1 MTEAA
6 DAIAPG
12 EVAPGP
18 APPSRAPVHRPRGVV
33 VPTERRWP
41 RARIA
46 LTQIG
51 LLALALALWE
61 GGVRA
66 GRIDPF
72 FWSQPSAIYRTAV
85 VFVSQGSALH
95 DTWFTV
101 SATIAGFLVGTVS
114 GAAVGLAF
122 WWSRNVSAVLEPFV
136 IVFHAVP
143 KLAFA
148 PLIILVFGIG
158 IGSKVALAV
167 ALTMVISILA
177 AHAGVKA
184 VDEDLVRLM
193 YTLGASRWQVFT
205 KVVVPSGMPWII
217 SSMRINIGM
226 ALAGTIV
233 GEFVSS
239 QHGVGKLILYAGS
252 TYEMALIWV
261 GISVLSAVAVAMY
274 AAVIWLERILLRGVR
289 APGPE

>member
-1 MTEAA
+1 MSEAKTIAQGEAA
-6 DAIAPG
+6 TDT
-12 EVAPGP
+12 
-18 APPSRAPVHRPRGVV
+18 RAAARPRLPPPRGIVV
-33 VPTERRWP
+33 RTERRWSAP
-41 RARIA
+41 RVVATQLGILV
-46 LTQIG
+46 LTLG
-51 LLALALALWE
+51 LWE
-61 GGVRA
+61 LGVRA

-72 FWSQPSAIYRTAV
+72 FWSQPSAIWRTAI
-85 VFVSQGSALH
+85 VFVTQGSALY

-101 SATIAGFLVGTVS
+101 SATLVGFLIGTVS
-114 GAAVGLAF
+114 GAAVGLSF

-148 PLIILVFGIG
+148 PLIILLFGIG
-158 IGSKVALAV
+158 ISSKIALAI

-177 AHAGVKA
+177 AHGGVKA
-184 VDEDLVRLM
+184 VDDDLVRLM
-193 YTLGASRWQVFT
+193 YTLGASRRQVFT
-205 KVVVPSGMPWII
+205 KVVIPSSMPWII

-239 QHGVGKLILYAGS
+239 QHGLGKLILYAGS

-261 GISVLSAVAVAMY
+261 GIIVLSAVAVGMY
-274 AAVIWLERILLRGVR
+274 AAVIRLERVLLRGVR
-289 APGPE
+289 AQVSE

>member
-1 MTEAA
+1 MTET
-6 DAIAPG
+6 DAIASREVPPG
-12 EVAPGP
+12 AAPV
-18 APPSRAPVHRPRGVV
+18 SRAPMRRPRGIVV
-33 VPTERRWP
+33 RTERRWP
-41 RARIA
+41 GWRIA
-46 LTQIG
+46 LTQVAI
-51 LLALALALWE
+51 LALVVLLWE
-61 GGVRA
+61 GGVRT

-72 FWSQPSAIYRTAV
+72 FWSQPSAIYRTAL
-85 VFVSQGSALH
+85 VFVTQGSALY

-101 SATIAGFLVGTVS
+101 SATLAGFLAGTVS
-114 GAAVGLAF
+114 GAAIGLAF

-148 PLIILVFGIG
+148 PLIILLFGIG
-158 IGSKVALAV
+158 ISSKIALAI

-177 AHAGVKA
+177 AHGGVKA

-239 QHGVGKLILYAGS
+239 QHGLGKLILYAGS

-261 GISVLSAVAVAMY
+261 GILVLSAVAVAMY
-274 AAVIWLERILLRGVR
+274 AAVVGLERVLLRGVR

>member
-1 MTEAA
+1 MTEA

-12 EVAPGP
+12 QAPPGP
-18 APPSRAPVHRPRGVV
+18 PPLSRVAGRRPRGVV
-33 VPTERRWP
+33 VPLERRWP
-41 RARIA
+41 AARVA
-46 LTQIG
+46 LTQVGI
-51 LLALALALWE
+51 LALALGLWE
-61 GGVRA
+61 VGVRA

-85 VFVSQGSALH
+85 VFVTQGSALY

-101 SATIAGFLVGTVS
+101 SATLAGFLVGTVS

-158 IGSKVALAV
+158 IGSKIALAV

-177 AHAGVKA
+177 AHGGVKA

-239 QHGVGKLILYAGS
+239 QHGLGKLILYAGS

-261 GISVLSAVAVAMY
+261 GIIVLSAVAVGMY
-274 AAVIWLERILLRGVR
+274 AAVVWLERILLRGVR
-289 APGPE
+289 APGLR

>member
-1 MTEAA
+1 MTKA
-6 DAIAPG
+6 DAIASREATPG
-12 EVAPGP
+12 
-18 APPSRAPVHRPRGVV
+18 APPVSRAPLRRPRGVV
-33 VPTERRWP
+33 VPTERRWSAP
-41 RARIA
+41 RVV
-46 LTQIG
+46 LTQVGI
-51 LLALALALWE
+51 LVLALGLWE
-61 GGVRA
+61 IGVRA

-72 FWSQPSAIYRTAV
+72 FWSQPSAIWRTAI
-85 VFVSQGSALH
+85 VFVTQGSALY

-101 SATIAGFLVGTVS
+101 SATLAGFLVGTVS

-167 ALTMVISILA
+167 ALTAVISILA
-177 AHAGVKA
+177 AHGGVKA

-193 YTLGASRWQVFT
+193 YSLGASRWQVFA
-205 KVVVPSGMPWII
+205 KVVVPSSMPWII

-239 QHGVGKLILYAGS
+239 QHGLGKLILYAGS

-261 GISVLSAVAVAMY
+261 GIIVLSAVAVGMY
-274 AAVIWLERILLRGVR
+274 AAVVRLERVLLRGVR
-289 APGPE
+289 AQAPE

>member
-1 MTEAA
+1 MTEV
-6 DAIAPG
+6 DAIAARAATPG
-12 EVAPGP
+12 V
-18 APPSRAPVHRPRGVV
+18 PPVSRAPLRRPRGVV
-33 VPTERRWP
+33 VPSERRWSA
-41 RARIA
+41 ARIA
-46 LTQIG
+46 FTQVGI
-51 LLALALALWE
+51 LALVVALWE

-72 FWSQPSAIYRTAV
+72 FWSQPSAIWRTAI
-85 VFVSQGSALH
+85 VFVTQGSALY

-101 SATIAGFLVGTVS
+101 SATVTGFLVGTAA

-148 PLIILVFGIG
+148 PLIILLFGIG
-158 IGSKVALAV
+158 ISSKIALAV

-177 AHAGVKA
+177 AHGGVKA
-184 VDEDLVRLM
+184 VDADLVRLM

-205 KVVVPSGMPWII
+205 KVVVPSSLPWII

-239 QHGVGKLILYAGS
+239 QHGLGKLILYAGS

-261 GISVLSAVAVAMY
+261 GIIVLSAVAVGMY
-274 AAVIWLERILLRGVR
+274 AAVVRLERVLLRGVR
-289 APGPE
+289 APASE

>member
-1 MTEAA
+1 MTKA
-6 DAIAPG
+6 DAIASREATPG
-12 EVAPGP
+12 
-18 APPSRAPVHRPRGVV
+18 APPVPRAPLRRPRGVV
-33 VPTERRWP
+33 VPMERRWSAP
-41 RARIA
+41 RVV
-46 LTQIG
+46 LTQVGI
-51 LLALALALWE
+51 LVLAVGLWE
-61 GGVRA
+61 LGVRA

-72 FWSQPSAIYRTAV
+72 FWSQPSAIWRTAI
-85 VFVSQGSALH
+85 VFVTQGSALY

-101 SATIAGFLVGTVS
+101 SATLAGFLVGTVS

-158 IGSKVALAV
+158 IGSKIALAV

-177 AHAGVKA
+177 AHGGVKA

-193 YTLGASRWQVFT
+193 YSLGASRWQVFT
-205 KVVVPSGMPWII
+205 KVVVPSSMPWII

-239 QHGVGKLILYAGS
+239 QHGLGKLILYAGS

-261 GISVLSAVAVAMY
+261 GIIVLSAVAVGMY
-274 AAVIWLERILLRGVR
+274 AAVLRLERVLLRGVR
-289 APGPE
+289 AQAPE

>member
-1 MTEAA
+1 VPRGAT
-6 DAIAPG
+6 PG
-12 EVAPGP
+12 T
-18 APPSRAPVHRPRGVV
+18 PPVSRAPLRRPRGVV
-33 VPTERRWP
+33 VPTERRWSAP
-41 RARIA
+41 RIA
-46 LTQIG
+46 LTQVAI
-51 LLALALALWE
+51 LALAVALWE

-72 FWSQPSAIYRTAV
+72 FWSQPSAIWRTAI
-85 VFVSQGSALH
+85 VFVTQGSALY

-101 SATIAGFLVGTVS
+101 SATVTGFLVGTVS

-148 PLIILVFGIG
+148 PLIILLFGIG
-158 IGSKVALAV
+158 IASKIALAV

-177 AHAGVKA
+177 AHGGVKA
-184 VDEDLVRLM
+184 VDDDLVRLM

-205 KVVVPSGMPWII
+205 KVVVPSSLPWII

-239 QHGVGKLILYAGS
+239 QHGLGKLILYAGS

-261 GISVLSAVAVAMY
+261 GIIVLSAVAVAMY
-274 AAVIWLERILLRGVR
+274 AAVVRLERVLLRGVR
-289 APGPE
+289 APASE

>member
-1 MTEAA
+1 MTEAN
-6 DAIAPG
+6 AIASGHATPG
-12 EVAPGP
+12 
-18 APPSRAPVHRPRGVV
+18 APPASRAPRRRSRGVV
-33 VPTERRWP
+33 VPTERRWSGP
-41 RARIA
+41 RIA
-46 LTQIG
+46 LTQAGI
-51 LLALALALWE
+51 LALAVTLWE
-61 GGVRA
+61 AGVRT

-72 FWSQPSAIYRTAV
+72 FWSQPSAIYRTAI
-85 VFVSQGSALH
+85 VFVTRGSALY

-101 SATIAGFLVGTVS
+101 SATLAGFLAGTVS

-148 PLIILVFGIG
+148 PLIILLFGIG
-158 IGSKVALAV
+158 IGSKIALAI

-177 AHAGVKA
+177 AHGGVKA

-239 QHGVGKLILYAGS
+239 QHGLGKLILYAGS

-261 GISVLSAVAVAMY
+261 GIIVLSAVAVGMY
-274 AAVIWLERILLRGVR
+274 AAVVRLERVLLRGVR
-289 APGPE
+289 APRPE

>member
-1 MTEAA
+1 MTEAN
-6 DAIAPG
+6 AIASG
-12 EVAPGP
+12 E
-18 APPSRAPVHRPRGVV
+18 APPGAPPRPRAPLRRPRGVV
-33 VPTERRWP
+33 VRTERRWSGP
-41 RARIA
+41 RVVV
-46 LTQIG
+46 TQVAI
-51 LLALALALWE
+51 LALALSLWE
-61 GGVRA
+61 LGVRA

-72 FWSQPSAIYRTAV
+72 FWSQPSAIYRTAI
-85 VFVSQGSALH
+85 VFVTQGTALY

-101 SATIAGFLVGTVS
+101 SATLAGFLVGTVS
-114 GAAVGLAF
+114 GAAVGLGF

-148 PLIILVFGIG
+148 PLIILLFGIG
-158 IGSKVALAV
+158 ISSKIALAI

-177 AHAGVKA
+177 AHGGVKA

-239 QHGVGKLILYAGS
+239 QHGLGKLILYAGS

-261 GISVLSAVAVAMY
+261 GIIVLSAVAVGMY
-274 AAVIWLERILLRGVR
+274 AAVVRLERVLLRGVR
-289 APGPE
+289 APRPE

>member
-1 MTEAA
+1 MSEAHV
-6 DAIAPG
+6 IAPG
-12 EVAPGP
+12 GP
-18 APPSRAPVHRPRGVV
+18 VSRRRLSRGVV
-33 VPTERRWP
+33 VRTEQRWSGP
-41 RARIA
+41 RIA
-46 LTQIG
+46 LTQAAILG
-51 LLALALALWE
+51 LALAAWE

-85 VFVSQGSALH
+85 VFFTQGSALY

-101 SATIAGFLVGTVS
+101 SATLAGFLIGTAA
-114 GAAVGLAF
+114 GAAIGLGF
-122 WWSRNVSAVLEPFV
+122 WWSRNVSAVFEPFV

-148 PLIILVFGIG
+148 PLIILLFGIG
-158 IGSKVALAV
+158 ISSKIALAI

-177 AHAGVKA
+177 AHGGVKA

-205 KVVVPSGMPWII
+205 KVVVPSSMPWII

-239 QHGVGKLILYAGS
+239 QHGLGKLILYAGS

-261 GISVLSAVAVAMY
+261 GIIILSAVAVGMY
-274 AAVIWLERILLRGVR
+274 AAVVRLERVLLRGMR
-289 APGPE
+289 AQGPE